1 MGGLNLYTE
10 DESGAVSEKKKRSRS
25 PKVILGLCVLLAIPV
40 VGTTFAST
48 VTVNAGANVDFG
60 QGKAG
65 ALACDPQVVITPG
78 AIFTGGVWE
87 LETITI
93 GGINTSNT
101 LNSGDNSPGCQGDNI
116 SVSAYDGSNAII
128 SGTTFSFTVPASG
141 TSGSNA
147 SGATITLTHGQNQ
160 NDTATA
166 VLASPVTLD
175 SGHNVSGFTIQ
186 QN

>member
-65 ALACDPQVVITPG
+65 ALACDPQVQISPG
-78 AIFTGGVWE
+78 ATFTGGNWQ
-87 LETITI
+87 LDTITI
-93 GGINTSNT
+93 SGIDTTSA
-101 LNSGDNSPGCQGDNI
+101 GCQGDGI
-116 SVSAYDGSNAII
+116 SVAAYDTSTAVIA
-128 SGTTFSFTVPASG
+128 GTTVSFKISSDSTSITN
-141 TSGSNA
+141 TSG
-147 SGATITLTHGQNQ
+147 GTVTLTTTTSGGVSN
-160 NDTATA
+160 NTITA
-166 VLASPVTLD
+166 VLASPVALQTY
-175 SGHNVSGFTIQ
+175 NVGGFTIQ